1 MKYFPACWTI
11 LKSLLKFPLGNLRCT
26 NIEFKTAELRPK
38 LCYEF
43 HLASQGHA
51 QRAPKQPVVGGGWVA
66 SGSFS
71 WVGEWLV
78 VVQRIGETFGGRL
91 WQLASPAATN
101 IKIENF
107 VIFLFGK
114 PAQRS
119 HNSSWL
125 WLLPP
130 LSPART
136 ENTSTF
142 RLEHI
147 SVSAS
152 WQ

>member
-1 MKYFPACWTI
+1 
-11 LKSLLKFPLGNLRCT
+11 
-26 NIEFKTAELRPK
+26 
-38 LCYEF
+38 
-43 HLASQGHA
+43 LASQGHA

-78 VVQRIGETFGGRL
+78 VVQRIGATFGGRL

-130 LSPART
+130 LSPAPT
-136 ENTSTF
+136 KNPSTF